1 MKDGMTEA
9 EFVAMREGR
18 DAKLAPP
25 LLLLPSIQVNM
36 RAGRFPGRGE
46 WRALHAHP
54 SDDEGRAARRQYPAA
69 SRSRRRAMITDSM
82 AAEGTVDFVTGPCRF
97 EVLPDVGHYATDQM
111 SDRVNALLLEQLAR
125 HRP

>member
-1 MKDGMTEA
+1 
-9 EFVAMREGR
+9 
-18 DAKLAPP
+18 
-25 LLLLPSIQVNM
+25 
-36 RAGRFPGRGE
+36 
-46 WRALHAHP
+46 
-54 SDDEGRAARRQYPAA
+54 
-69 SRSRRRAMITDSM
+69 MITDSM